1 LTINPQTGLPEAGF
15 FDGLFE
21 TVAPIGLGILGAKFG
36 LSPLTAGLL
45 TGGAAYALSG
55 DPMKGLTAGLGGAG
69 GASFGAKLGSYG
81 ATKPVAEIAAPG
93 FGAKANLAASSVPGT
108 TGASAFTQGA
118 SNTLAS
124 GYAPLAGG
132 AAPNLGFNT
141 PLNTVSNVANV
152 ADDAIAA
159 GAGQYSQNLVPD
171 VTQGAKN
178 FIGMGEAGKGPID
191 FFKSGPGEFT
201 DAMTLGAPLLA
212 ATTTMPQQ
220 PRFPS
225 IAGTQMNYE
234 GPYAPQERNMRMPT
248 LEEQQQMRALGSPE
262 FSYFGNSNPSPGF
275 QVAGYA
281 NGGTIQSGGLQDLY
295 GAQDDKT
302 TGPTLSRDGY
312 GLGRLNAMASGGV
325 AGYAMGGPV
334 SFDVGGIVPYIGGP
348 SADPAV
354 ANSYAVA
361 PTNLAEVARLG
372 QDPAPANDVRS
383 MTQNAITDPFGRTTN
398 QSSGMAGKGMGAGN
412 RKQFGILSAVSELAE
427 TPLKPTMQDYI
438 SAAQRTYIPEQ
449 TMSTIGT
456 LGAPEL
462 AQFTN
467 INPGE
472 VKKAAGGGIYAL
484 RSGGRPSKGGYL
496 DGPGD
501 GMSDSIPA
509 TIEGKQPAR
518 LADGEFV
525 IPADVVSHLGN
536 GSTKAGSKRLYAM
549 LDKVRRARTGNKKQG
564 KQINAD
570 KYLLA

>member
-1 LTINPQTGLPEAGF
+1 
-15 FDGLFE
+15 
-21 TVAPIGLGILGAKFG
+21 
-36 LSPLTAGLL
+36 
-45 TGGAAYALSG
+45 
-55 DPMKGLTAGLGGAG
+55 
-69 GASFGAKLGSYG
+69 
-81 ATKPVAEIAAPG
+81 
-93 FGAKANLAASSVPGT
+93 
-108 TGASAFTQGA
+108 
-118 SNTLAS
+118 
-124 GYAPLAGG
+124 
-132 AAPNLGFNT
+132 
-141 PLNTVSNVANV
+141 
-152 ADDAIAA
+152 
-159 GAGQYSQNLVPD
+159 
-171 VTQGAKN
+171 
-178 FIGMGEAGKGPID
+178 
-191 FFKSGPGEFT
+191 
-201 DAMTLGAPLLA
+201 
-212 ATTTMPQQ
+212 
-220 PRFPS
+220 
-225 IAGTQMNYE
+225 MNYE

-312 GLGRLNAMASGGV
+312 GLGRLNAMASGGI

-383 MTQNAITDPFGRTTN
+383 MTQNAITDPFGRTTG
-398 QSSGMAGKGMGAGN
+398 QATGMAGKGATTN
-412 RKQFGILSAVSELAE
+412 RNQVGMLSTFNPGLSRLLGRNAAA

-438 SAAQRTYIPEQ
+438 TAAQRTYLPEA
-449 TMSTIGT
+449 TMATIDT

-462 AQFTN
+462 AQFNT
-467 INPGE
+467 INPVE
-472 VKKAAGGGIYAL
+472 VKKAAGGGIHAL

-549 LDKVRRARTGNKKQG
+549 LDKVRKARTGNKKQG